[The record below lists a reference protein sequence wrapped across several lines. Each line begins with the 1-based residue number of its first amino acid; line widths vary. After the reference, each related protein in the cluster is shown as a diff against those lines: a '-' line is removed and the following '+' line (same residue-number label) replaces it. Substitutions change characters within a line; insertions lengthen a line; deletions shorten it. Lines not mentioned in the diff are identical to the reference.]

1 LKAVG
6 FVFAVLCCYAK
17 MLYVNMTDLFDQNY
31 QANLKAGAPLAD
43 RIRPETLEDFVG
55 QEEIIGAGTLL
66 RKAIEADEVPSI
78 IFWGPPGSG
87 KTTLA
92 KIIANLTKS
101 EFIEISAITAGV
113 KDLREII
120 EKAKDTRKL
129 HNKRTILFVDE
140 IHRWNKAQQDGLLPF
155 VERGVITLI
164 GATTENPSF
173 EVISP
178 LLSRSRVYVLKPL
191 SAPNLKNV
199 IKRALTDVEKG
210 LGKFGAQIEKEAEE
224 FLIKVSNG
232 DARTILNALEVAVKH
247 TDKTRIIAKKL
258 IEEALQHKA
267 LMYDKGGDEH
277 YSVISAFIK
286 SLRGSDPDA
295 ALYWLARMIEAGE
308 DPKFIARR
316 MIVLASEDISNAD
329 PNALMVANAVFGAV
343 EKIGLPECQINLAQ
357 GVVYLA
363 KAKKSNAS
371 YLGLMRA
378 KEDVKNT
385 LNLPVPLHLRNAS
398 TSLMKNLGYGKDY
411 KYSHDYSPEEG
422 KQDYLPKELLGK
434 KYYEE

>member
-1 LKAVG
+1 
-6 FVFAVLCCYAK
+6 
-17 MLYVNMTDLFDQNY
+17 MTDLFDQNY

-43 RIRPETLEDFVG
+43 RIRPTTLDDFVG
-55 QEEIIGAGTLL
+55 QEEIIGPGTLL

-120 EKAKDTRKL
+120 EKAKETRKL
-129 HNKRTILFVDE
+129 HNRRTILFVDE

-178 LLSRSRVYVLKPL
+178 LLSRTRVYVLKPL
-191 SAPNLKNV
+191 SPVNLKVV
-199 IKRALTDVEKG
+199 IKNALNNQEKG
-210 LGKFGAQIEKEAEE
+210 LGKFGAQIEKTAED
-224 FLIKVSNG
+224 FLIKTGNG
-232 DARTILNALEVAVKH
+232 DARIILNALEVAVKH
-247 TDKTRIIAKKL
+247 TDKTRIITKKL

-277 YSVISAFIK
+277 YNVISAFIK
-286 SLRGSDPDA
+286 SMRGSDADA
-295 ALYWLARMIEAGE
+295 GLYWLARMIEAGE

-316 MIVLASEDISNAD
+316 MIILASEDISNAD
-329 PNALMVANAVFGAV
+329 PNALVVANAVFSAV

-363 KAKKSNAS
+363 KAPKSNAS
-371 YLGLMRA
+371 YMGLMRA

-398 TSLMKNLGYGKDY
+398 TDLMKDLGYGKDY
-411 KYSHDYSPEEG
+411 KYSHNYSKEDG
-422 KQDYLPKELLGK
+422 KQDYLPEELVGK